1 MKISRPDILYAPVS
15 LLLHGMALLPMWVL
29 YGLSD
34 VLYVLIRYVVRYRVK
49 VVRRNI
55 GESFPEMSVAEC
67 RRTERRF
74 YRHFA
79 DYFVETIK
87 LLHISDAKV
96 RQMMEFV
103 NVEEV
108 DRSVAAGRS
117 VAVYAG
123 HYANWELLFGFEH
136 FALPEGSADSYAFKR
151 SNVAMVYKKLNSP
164 LWDEIF
170 RECRLRLLGTDF
182 ENYIESAGILRH
194 VVEHHGDGYF
204 YMFDTD
210 QRPYANAKAVMDV
223 EFMGQPA
230 QTMYAG
236 AGVAHKYGLAVS
248 YLSMTRKPSGKGYL
262 CELKTICDDASKMEV
277 QQIMDEF
284 YRLLEADI
292 RKDPGEYLWSHKRW
306 KLVNKNTK

>member
-1 MKISRPDILYAPVS
+1 MSIQKAIIQGSMAVLSALPLR
-15 LLLHGMALLPMWVL
+15 LHWANAHLVGWIANHL
-29 YGLSD
+29 
-34 VLYVLIRYVVRYRVK
+34 VRYRRK
-49 VVRRNI
+49 VVCENI
-55 GESFPEMSVAEC
+55 DRSFPDAPEHLRKRYV
-67 RRTERRF
+67 RDF
-74 YRHFA
+74 YRHFGRL
-79 DYFVETIK
+79 VCETIWFS
-87 LLHISDAKV
+87 HTTA
-96 RQMMEFV
+96 RRMERSQIVSAV
-103 NVEEV
+103 NPEESA
-108 DRSVAAGRS
+108 RLQSVAPGTIIL
-117 VAVYAG
+117 AG

>member
-1 MKISRPDILYAPVS
+1 MSIQKAIIQGTMAVLSALPLR
-15 LLLHGMALLPMWVL
+15 LHWANAHLVGWIANHL
-29 YGLSD
+29 
-34 VLYVLIRYVVRYRVK
+34 VRYRRK
-49 VVRRNI
+49 VVCENI
-55 GESFPEMSVAEC
+55 DRSFPDAPEHLRKRYVRDFCLHFGRLVCETIWFSHTSARRMERSQIVSAVNPEESARLQSVAPG
-67 RRTERRF
+67 
-74 YRHFA
+74 
-79 DYFVETIK
+79 TII
-87 LLHISDAKV
+87 L
-96 RQMMEFV
+96 
-103 NVEEV
+103 
-108 DRSVAAGRS
+108 
-117 VAVYAG
+117 AG

>member
-1 MKISRPDILYAPVS
+1 MSIKKAIIQGTMAVLSALPLR
-15 LLLHGMALLPMWVL
+15 LHWASAHLVGWIANHL
-29 YGLSD
+29 
-34 VLYVLIRYVVRYRVK
+34 VRYRRK
-49 VVRRNI
+49 VVCENI
-55 GESFPEMSVAEC
+55 DRSFPDAPEHLRKRYV
-67 RRTERRF
+67 RDF
-74 YRHFA
+74 YRHFGRL
-79 DYFVETIK
+79 VCETIWFS
-87 LLHISDAKV
+87 HTTA
-96 RQMMEFV
+96 RRMERSQIVSAV
-103 NVEEV
+103 NPEESA
-108 DRSVAAGRS
+108 RLQSVAPGTIIL
-117 VAVYAG
+117 AG

-262 CELKTICDDASKMEV
+262 CELKTICDDGSKMEV

>member
-1 MKISRPDILYAPVS
+1 MSIQKAIIQGTMAVLSALPLR
-15 LLLHGMALLPMWVL
+15 LHWANARLVGWIAMHL
-29 YGLSD
+29 
-34 VLYVLIRYVVRYRVK
+34 VRYRRK
-49 VVRRNI
+49 VVCENI
-55 GESFPEMSVAEC
+55 DRSFPDAPEHLRKRYV
-67 RRTERRF
+67 RDF
-74 YRHFA
+74 YRHFGRL
-79 DYFVETIK
+79 VCETIWFS
-87 LLHISDAKV
+87 HTTA
-96 RQMMEFV
+96 RRMERSQIVSAV
-103 NVEEV
+103 NPEESA
-108 DRSVAAGRS
+108 RLQSVAPGTIIL
-117 VAVYAG
+117 AG

-262 CELKTICDDASKMEV
+262 CEPKTICDDASKMEV

>member
-1 MKISRPDILYAPVS
+1 MSIQKAIIQGLMAVLSALPLR
-15 LLLHGMALLPMWVL
+15 LHWASAHLVGWIAMHL
-29 YGLSD
+29 
-34 VLYVLIRYVVRYRVK
+34 VRYRRK
-49 VVRRNI
+49 VVCENI
-55 GESFPEMSVAEC
+55 DRSFPDAPEHLRKRYV
-67 RRTERRF
+67 RDF
-74 YRHFA
+74 YRHFGRL
-79 DYFVETIK
+79 VCETIWFS
-87 LLHISDAKV
+87 HTTA
-96 RQMMEFV
+96 RRMERSQIVSAV
-103 NVEEV
+103 NPEESA
-108 DRSVAAGRS
+108 RLQSVAPGTIIL
-117 VAVYAG
+117 AG

-194 VVEHHGDGYF
+194 VVEHHAAGYF
-204 YMFDTD
+204 YLFDTD

-236 AGVAHKYGLAVS
+236 AGVAQKYGLAVS

>member
-1 MKISRPDILYAPVS
+1 MSIQKAIIQGTMAVLSALPLR
-15 LLLHGMALLPMWVL
+15 LHWANAHLVGWIAMHL
-29 YGLSD
+29 
-34 VLYVLIRYVVRYRVK
+34 VRYRRK
-49 VVRRNI
+49 VVEENI
-55 GESFPEMSVAEC
+55 DRSFPDAPEHLRKRYV
-67 RRTERRF
+67 RDF
-74 YRHFA
+74 YRHFGRL
-79 DYFVETIK
+79 VCETIWFS
-87 LLHISDAKV
+87 HTTA
-96 RQMMEFV
+96 RRMERSQIVSAV
-103 NVEEV
+103 NPEESA
-108 DRSVAAGRS
+108 RLQSVAPGTIIL
-117 VAVYAG
+117 AG

-194 VVEHHGDGYF
+194 VVEHRGDGYF

-284 YRLLEADI
+284 YRFLEADI

>member
-1 MKISRPDILYAPVS
+1 MSIQKAIIQGTMAVLSALPLR
-15 LLLHGMALLPMWVL
+15 LHWANAHLVGWIANHL
-29 YGLSD
+29 
-34 VLYVLIRYVVRYRVK
+34 VRYRRK
-49 VVRRNI
+49 VVCENI
-55 GESFPEMSVAEC
+55 DRSFPDAPEHLRKRYV
-67 RRTERRF
+67 RDF
-74 YRHFA
+74 YRHFGRL
-79 DYFVETIK
+79 VCETIWFS
-87 LLHISDAKV
+87 HTTA
-96 RQMMEFV
+96 RRMERSQIVSAV
-103 NVEEV
+103 NPEESA
-108 DRSVAAGRS
+108 RLQSVAPGTIIL
-117 VAVYAG
+117 AG

>member
-1 MKISRPDILYAPVS
+1 MSIKKAIIQGTMAVLSALPLR
-15 LLLHGMALLPMWVL
+15 LHWANAHLVGWIAMHL
-29 YGLSD
+29 
-34 VLYVLIRYVVRYRVK
+34 VRYRRK
-49 VVRRNI
+49 VVCENI
-55 GESFPEMSVAEC
+55 DRSFPDAPEHLRKRYV
-67 RRTERRF
+67 RDF
-74 YRHFA
+74 YRHFGRL
-79 DYFVETIK
+79 VCETIWFS
-87 LLHISDAKV
+87 HTTA
-96 RQMMEFV
+96 RRMERSQIVSAV
-103 NVEEV
+103 NPEESA
-108 DRSVAAGRS
+108 RLQSVAPGTIIL
-117 VAVYAG
+117 AG

-292 RKDPGEYLWSHKRW
+292 RKEPGEYLWSHKRW

>member
-1 MKISRPDILYAPVS
+1 MSIQKAIIQGTMAVLSALPLR
-15 LLLHGMALLPMWVL
+15 LHWANAHLVGWIAMHL
-29 YGLSD
+29 
-34 VLYVLIRYVVRYRVK
+34 VRYRRK
-49 VVRRNI
+49 VVCENI
-55 GESFPEMSVAEC
+55 DRSFPDAPEHLRKRYV
-67 RRTERRF
+67 RDF
-74 YRHFA
+74 YRHFGRL
-79 DYFVETIK
+79 VCETIWFS
-87 LLHISDAKV
+87 HTTA
-96 RQMMEFV
+96 RRMERSQIVSAV
-103 NVEEV
+103 NLEESA
-108 DRSVAAGRS
+108 RLQSVAPGTIIL
-117 VAVYAG
+117 AG

-194 VVEHHGDGYF
+194 VVEHRSDGYF

>member
-1 MKISRPDILYAPVS
+1 MSIQKAIIQGTMAVLSALPLR
-15 LLLHGMALLPMWVL
+15 LHWASAHLVGWIANHL
-29 YGLSD
+29 
-34 VLYVLIRYVVRYRVK
+34 VRYRRK
-49 VVRRNI
+49 VVCENI
-55 GESFPEMSVAEC
+55 DRSFPDAPEHLRKRYV
-67 RRTERRF
+67 RDF
-74 YRHFA
+74 YRHFGRL
-79 DYFVETIK
+79 VCETIWFS
-87 LLHISDAKV
+87 HTTA
-96 RQMMEFV
+96 RRMERSQIVSAV
-103 NVEEV
+103 NPEESA
-108 DRSVAAGRS
+108 RLQSVAPGTIIL
-117 VAVYAG
+117 AG

>member
-1 MKISRPDILYAPVS
+1 MSIQTAIIQSTMAVLSALPLR
-15 LLLHGMALLPMWVL
+15 LHWANAHLVGWIAMHL
-29 YGLSD
+29 
-34 VLYVLIRYVVRYRVK
+34 VRYRRK
-49 VVRRNI
+49 VVEENI
-55 GESFPEMSVAEC
+55 DRSFPDAPEHLRKRYV
-67 RRTERRF
+67 RDF
-74 YRHFA
+74 YRHFGRL
-79 DYFVETIK
+79 VCETIWFS
-87 LLHISDAKV
+87 HTPA
-96 RQMMEFV
+96 RRMERSQIVSAV
-103 NVEEV
+103 NPEESA
-108 DRSVAAGRS
+108 RLQSVAPGTIIL
-117 VAVYAG
+117 AG

-164 LWDEIF
+164 LWDETF
-170 RECRLRLLGTDF
+170 RACRLRLLGTDF

>member
-1 MKISRPDILYAPVS
+1 MSIQKAIIQGTMAVLSALPLR
-15 LLLHGMALLPMWVL
+15 LHWASAHLVGWIANHL
-29 YGLSD
+29 
-34 VLYVLIRYVVRYRVK
+34 VRYRRK
-49 VVRRNI
+49 VVCENI
-55 GESFPEMSVAEC
+55 DRSFPDAPEHLRKRYV
-67 RRTERRF
+67 RDF
-74 YRHFA
+74 YRHFGRL
-79 DYFVETIK
+79 VCETIWFS
-87 LLHISDAKV
+87 HTTA
-96 RQMMEFV
+96 RRMERSQIVSAV
-103 NVEEV
+103 NPEESA
-108 DRSVAAGRS
+108 RLQSVAPGTIIL
-117 VAVYAG
+117 AG

-277 QQIMDEF
+277 QDIMNEF
-284 YRLLEADI
+284 YRLLEEDI
-292 RKDPGEYLWSHKRW
+292 RRDPGGYLWSHRRW
-306 KLVNKNTK
+306 KQVNKRTI

>member
-1 MKISRPDILYAPVS
+1 MSIQKAIIQGTMAVLSALPLR
-15 LLLHGMALLPMWVL
+15 LHWANAHLVGWIANHL
-29 YGLSD
+29 
-34 VLYVLIRYVVRYRVK
+34 VRYRRK
-49 VVRRNI
+49 VVCENI
-55 GESFPEMSVAEC
+55 DRSFPDAPEHLRKRYV
-67 RRTERRF
+67 RDF
-74 YRHFA
+74 YRHFGRL
-79 DYFVETIK
+79 VCETIWFS
-87 LLHISDAKV
+87 HTTA
-96 RQMMEFV
+96 RRMERSQIVSAV
-103 NVEEV
+103 NPEESA
-108 DRSVAAGRS
+108 RLQSVAPGTIIL
-117 VAVYAG
+117 AG

-151 SNVAMVYKKLNSP
+151 SNVAMVYKKLTSP